1 MRRHQ
6 IPVESSDSPQI
17 NIVPMIDVI
26 FSILAFFIMASL
38 VLGRLEGLT
47 VNLPKAAT
55 AKPQQSSRVTL
66 TMDKQGMLY
75 LNQSSVELE
84 ALANAIRQLTNPY
97 ESLIVVLNA
106 DGSVTH
112 DRVVAVIDQIRQVPD
127 AKLTIATRN
136 H

>member
-1 MRRHQ
+1 
-6 IPVESSDSPQI
+6 
-17 NIVPMIDVI
+17 MIDVI